1 MLVSNG
7 EEQSARDSAVPPT
20 ASLGPIAIP
29 PTPTLTVAEIKEKA
43 RSDISYDSLA
53 RSTEQYV
60 GHLVQYSGKVIQ
72 VIEHSPH
79 SYSLRV
85 DITKGDYDMW
95 DDTVLVRYEGPR
107 LLEDDI
113 VHFWGRVKG
122 RRTYT
127 TVLGAEVTLPEIEA
141 VALERR

>member
-7 EEQSARDSAVPPT
+7 QEEPGRTTAIPPT
-20 ASLGPIAIP
+20 PTPAIP
-29 PTPTLTVAEIKEKA
+29 PTPTLTVAQIKDNA

-60 GHLVQYSGKVIQ
+60 GAVVEYSGKVIQ
-72 VIEHSPH
+72 VIEQSPQ
-79 SYSLRV
+79 SYTLRV
-85 DITKGDYDMW
+85 NITKGEYEIW
-95 DDTVLVRYEGPR
+95 KDTVLVRYKGPR

-127 TVLGAEVTLPEIEA
+127 TVLGAAVTLPEIEA